1 VSETRATTPAFP
13 PGRYGRRRDG
23 RRRLAVPIVAGVLV
37 LAVSVLLAVRLYDRF
52 GDPTYDPRI
61 VGWSEVTPANMTIE
75 FAVRVP
81 DGGSA
86 ECVLRAR
93 SYDGAE
99 VGRRTV
105 VVTAPAGS
113 ITAEGR
119 ERVPTTARASH
130 GEVVRCGPTG

>member
-1 VSETRATTPAFP
+1 MSKMDSKKPVFAFRETPRQMPSRIP
-13 PGRYGRRRDG
+13 LELRRGGDWGELYG
-23 RRRLAVPIVAGVLV
+23 
-37 LAVSVLLAVRLYDRF
+37 RF

-61 VGWSEVTPANMTIE
+61 IGWTEVTAANMTIE
-75 FAVRVP
+75 FTVRVP
-81 DGGSA
+81 AGGSA

-105 VVTAPAGS
+105 VVTAPAGA

-130 GEVVRCGPTG
+130 GDVVRCRPPG